1 MDLEMSEGD
10 VVTTRDE
17 YCVVACS
24 LALHDAGEILVSPFG
39 VIPPIA
45 ARLARATHAQDIVL
59 TDGEARAI
67 DADGAVESWVPFR
80 FVFDLLSS
88 GRRHVFMMPVQIDR
102 FGNMNLSS
110 IGPHAHPKTQVIG
123 SRGAPGNTINHA
135 TSYWVPRHTTR
146 TFVEKVDF
154 VSGVGHDR
162 GVESF
167 ATYVIS
173 NLGVCDFEGPD
184 GSMRIRVVH
193 PGVTVDEMQENTGF
207 ELAVADDVHET
218 RDPTPE
224 ELALIREVL
233 DPSDRRKA
241 EVPA

>member
-1 MDLEMSEGD
+1 MTEVSRAEH
-10 VVTTRDE
+10 
-17 YCVVACS
+17 CVIACMLS
-24 LALHDAGEILVSPFG
+24 LHDAGEILVSPFG

-45 ARLARATHAQDIVL
+45 ARLAKQSGFAPDIVL
-59 TDGEARAI
+59 TDGEARALTP
-67 DADGAVESWVPFR
+67 DGAVESWFPFR

-88 GRRHVFMMPVQIDR
+88 GRRHVIMMPVQIDR

-110 IGPHAHPKTQVIG
+110 IGPHERPKTQVIG

-135 TSYWVPRHTTR
+135 TSYWVPRHTPR

-162 GVESF
+162 GVRSF

-173 NLGVCDFEGPD
+173 NLGVCDFGGPD
-184 GSMRIRVVH
+184 DSMRIRVLH
-193 PGVTVDEMQENTGF
+193 PGVTVDEMQDNTGF

-218 RDPTPE
+218 RDPTPD
-224 ELALIREVL
+224 ELRLIREVI
-233 DPSDRRKA
+233 DPDGRRNA
-241 EVPA
+241 EVP

>member
-1 MDLEMSEGD
+1 MI
-10 VVTTRDE
+10 TRDE
-17 YCVVACS
+17 HCVVACS
-24 LALHDAGEILVSPFG
+24 EALRGAGEILVSPFG

-45 ARLARATHAQDIVL
+45 ARLARATHAPDIVL

-67 DADGAVESWVPFR
+67 DPNGRVESWFPFR

-110 IGPHAHPKTQVIG
+110 IGPHDHPKVQMIG

-154 VSGVGHDR
+154 VSGVGKPLGH
-162 GVESF
+162 VS
-167 ATYVIS
+167 YVIS
-173 NLGVCDFEGPD
+173 NLGVFDFTD
-184 GSMRIRVVH
+184 TSMRLKTIH
-193 PGVTVDEMQENTGF
+193 PGVTVDEVRENTGF
-207 ELAVADDVHET
+207 ELAIPDDLQET

-224 ELALIREVL
+224 ELQLIREVL
-233 DPSDRRKA
+233 DPHDRRKK
-241 EVPA
+241 EV